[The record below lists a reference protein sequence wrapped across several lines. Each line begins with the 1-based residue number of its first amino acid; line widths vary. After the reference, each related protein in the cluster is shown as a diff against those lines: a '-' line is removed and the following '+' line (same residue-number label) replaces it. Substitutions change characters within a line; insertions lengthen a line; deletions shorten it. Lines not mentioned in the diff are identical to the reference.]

1 MLDRVRG
8 REWEGVWGSKV
19 TGRIRS
25 RLKYGP
31 IGATQRRRPITE
43 EWLGV
48 RLAGLHSKPE
58 PLSTQRVSKLDIV
71 FYFYS
76 STIAAVCLLKSSMLK
91 HDYFSQMASS
101 QILESEHDSER
112 DDIDSEHGDNVDD
125 ELPELGQN
133 QPDQLGKKTVS
144 INIDENVSVA

>member
-1 MLDRVRG
+1 
-8 REWEGVWGSKV
+8 
-19 TGRIRS
+19 
-25 RLKYGP
+25 
-31 IGATQRRRPITE
+31 
-43 EWLGV
+43 
-48 RLAGLHSKPE
+48 
-58 PLSTQRVSKLDIV
+58 
-71 FYFYS
+71 
-76 STIAAVCLLKSSMLK
+76 
-91 HDYFSQMASS
+91 MASS